1 MLDKTLLTQFI
12 KRAEL
17 TQEAFASELG
27 INNSTL
33 FRKMT
38 GGSDF
43 TRAEIQIA
51 KKVLKLS
58 LEEADAIFFAKT
70 LA

>member
-1 MLDKTLLTQFI
+1 MLNKTLLTQFI
-12 KRAEL
+12 KRAGL

-27 INNSTL
+27 INYSTL

-38 GGSDF
+38 GESDF

-51 KKVLKLS
+51 KKVLNLS
-58 LEEADAIFFAKT
+58 LEEADAIFFAKA